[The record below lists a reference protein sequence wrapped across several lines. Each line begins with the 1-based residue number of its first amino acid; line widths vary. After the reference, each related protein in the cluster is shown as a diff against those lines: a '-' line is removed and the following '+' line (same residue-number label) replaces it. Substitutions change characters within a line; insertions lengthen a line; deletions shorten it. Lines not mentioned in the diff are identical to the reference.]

1 MSSDV
6 SSATVG
12 RLPAYLRALLDA
24 DADGEVTVSSDHLAE
39 KTATNPATVRRDLA
53 SLGISGTRGVGYD
66 VKYVVFRINS
76 ELGLSSEWPVII
88 VGVGN
93 LGRALSNYTGLS
105 SRGFPVKALVDIDR
119 SVVGSTISGHTVRH
133 LDELADVVDDV
144 GAAAAI
150 IAVPPA
156 AAQTVADAL
165 VAAGIRSILDFTAST
180 LVLPDH
186 IAVRPVDL
194 ATELQI
200 LSFYQQRGSAAGD
213 GHGVPLGATS

>member
-1 MSSDV
+1 MTDQV
-6 SSATVG
+6 SAATVG

-24 DADGEVTVSSDHLAE
+24 DAGGEATVSSEHLAQ
-39 KTATNPATVRRDLA
+39 KTGANPATVRRDLA
-53 SLGISGTRGVGYD
+53 SLGITGTRGVGYD

-88 VGVGN
+88 VGIGN
-93 LGRALSNYTGLS
+93 LGRALSNYRGLS

-119 SVVGSTISGHTVRH
+119 SLVGLEISGLTVRH
-133 LDELADVVDDV
+133 LDELSDVVDDV

-150 IAVPPA
+150 IAVPPDS
-156 AAQTVADAL
+156 AQAVADAL

-180 LVLPDH
+180 LELPDH

-200 LSFYQQRGSAAGD
+200 LSFYQQRGSAVGD
-213 GHGVPLGATS
+213 GHGVPLEHA